1 MALRIDRSDR
11 IKAWLLS
18 MPAFLLY
25 SAVLIYPIIQVFR
38 MSFYAWNGI
47 PASPMRFV
55 GFNNYKAFLTDA
67 RFLIAL
73 KNVGIFIL
81 SGFFV
86 FFPGQSEI

>member
-73 KNVGIFIL
+73 KIL
-81 SGFFV
+81 VLNLKLLKVKLLFC
-86 FFPGQSEI
+86 PIQ